1 MRCLTF
7 VLALALLAIP
17 TMARAQPGIEGKKGN
32 KGVERASGPCFDNTN
47 RYVNCN
53 NGTVTDTVT
62 GLIWLQ
68 QVDCIS
74 PRDYA
79 AANNA
84 AALLASGRCGLTDNS
99 VAGDWRLPT
108 IDEWR
113 QTTRYLGCTNP
124 ALTNDAGTGCFGDGT
139 GSSFI
144 GVASANGYWSSSSPG
159 NVPSAAWVA
168 YLFGSSLNPTAK
180 DDTTLL
186 VWPVRGALGCNNPG
200 GPAFCQ

>member
-17 TMARAQPGIEGKKGN
+17 TMARAQSGSDGKKGN
-32 KGVERASGPCFDNTN
+32 KNGERAAGPCFDNTN

-84 AALLASGRCGLTDNS
+84 AALLATGQCGLATIRWW
-99 VAGDWRLPT
+99 VIGDCPRLMSGGRRPDT
-108 IDEWR
+108 SA
-113 QTTRYLGCTNP
+113 
-124 ALTNDAGTGCFGDGT
+124 ALT
-139 GSSFI
+139 
-144 GVASANGYWSSSSPG
+144 
-159 NVPSAAWVA
+159 
-168 YLFGSSLNPTAK
+168 L
-180 DDTTLL
+180 
-186 VWPVRGALGCNNPG
+186 R
-200 GPAFCQ
+200 